1 MKIFEIFAFGCICFV
16 CGLVA
21 DAYVVEKQIDKTG
34 VIQLDVKTYTC
45 KESKALDNSFSLSSA
60 CCFVIFP
67 TDNK

>member
-34 VIQLDVKTYTC
+34 VIQLDSKIYAC
-45 KESKALDNSFSLSSA
+45 QEYKEEMPK
-60 CCFVIFP
+60 
-67 TDNK
+67 

>member
-1 MKIFEIFAFGCICFV
+1 MKYINQVLLCFVFFV

-45 KESKALDNSFSLSSA
+45 QEYKGELSK
-60 CCFVIFP
+60 
-67 TDNK
+67 